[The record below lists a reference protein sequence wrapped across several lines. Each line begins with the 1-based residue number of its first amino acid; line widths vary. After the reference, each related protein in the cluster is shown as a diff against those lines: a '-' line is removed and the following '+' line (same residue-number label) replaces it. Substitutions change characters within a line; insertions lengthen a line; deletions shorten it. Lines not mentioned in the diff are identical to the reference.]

1 MGSSFIAAAMEF
13 QYDYASCNPQYRR
26 CETYF
31 VVGFCASK
39 SFSVVFQA
47 TLVKFSLK
55 SILNFQVTAAWAS
68 VILSIVNFIKLPN
81 KQLQSSNKP
90 NTSFHRIESEANSD
104 ASDESDVES
113 ELNTSLRSNMS
124 SFGKRS
130 WNESKLHNSTLSS
143 ESPSLYS
150 HSLLSQRSYAAST
163 QSVASL
169 KQHQQPSMNAT
180 FAPHRSFH
188 DGLAPQMDVPPNRLN
203 SSQTSFNQSDLIPE
217 RQCLSRLSFHSMN
230 KTFTNG
236 ADSLRSPSRNSMYDI
251 PNDFES
257 GITRLN
263 ISGLGNKLSSMQK
276 PSAHVFG
283 SSDSFGDVLRHRQS
297 VLTPSRLSL
306 TEPHHSMNQSSSSS
320 WLAGG
325 FWNSTSPQK
334 KVPHHANHFRADHHA
349 ATREMNMPIIS
360 RASSKSSGFE
370 SRENSLCDDTEIDR
384 TFIFPEPA
392 SLTQSA
398 KTSNGLI
405 KPQPQKPA
413 AYSNGTHGN
422 WNQQANIS
430 SNQSERS
437 WSNYSMLSRSMSQF
451 SLQPQSPQQPSSPFQ
466 NHRELD
472 PMKSDRFSL
481 NLNQFNQNTPIPKFQ
496 RGSLIKLHDTGANDN

>member
-1 MGSSFIAAAMEF
+1 M
-13 QYDYASCNPQYRR
+13 
-26 CETYF
+26 
-31 VVGFCASK
+31 
-39 SFSVVFQA
+39 
-47 TLVKFSLK
+47 
-55 SILNFQVTAAWAS
+55 
-68 VILSIVNFIKLPN
+68 VNFIILPSKQFNLSN
-81 KQLQSSNKP
+81 KQ
-90 NTSFHRIESEANSD
+90 NTSFHRIESEMNSD
-104 ASDESDVES
+104 ASDDSDDES
-113 ELNTSLRSNMS
+113 ELNTSLRSNVS

-150 HSLLSQRSYAAST
+150 HSLLPHRSYAAST
-163 QSVASL
+163 QSIASL
-169 KQHQQPSMNAT
+169 KLPPAMNT
-180 FAPHRSFH
+180 SFH
-188 DGLAPQMDVPPNRLN
+188 VGSHMDLAQKRLN
-203 SSQTSFNQSDLIPE
+203 SSQTAFNQTECFPE
-217 RQCLSRLSFHSMN
+217 RQCSSRMSFHSMN

-236 ADSLRSPSRNSMYDI
+236 ADSLRSPSRNSLFDM
-251 PNDFES
+251 PNDFEN

-263 ISGLGNKLSSMQK
+263 ISGAGNRQFNMNK

-283 SSDSFGDVLRHRQS
+283 SSDAFGDILRNRKS

-306 TEPHHSMNQSSSSS
+306 NESHHSMNPSSSSS

-334 KVPHHANHFRADHHA
+334 KNSHHVNNFRADQHVA
-349 ATREMNMPIIS
+349 VKEMQPIIS

-370 SRENSLCDDTEIDR
+370 SRENSLCDDTETDR

-405 KPQPQKPA
+405 KPQPQKPFNHF
-413 AYSNGTHGN
+413 NGTNGN

-430 SNQSERS
+430 SNQSEKS

-451 SLQPQSPQQPSSPFQ
+451 SLQPQSVQQSNSPLQNQ
-466 NHRELD
+466 NHIEHD
-472 PMKSDRFSL
+472 SMKSDRFTL
-481 NLNQFNQNTPIPKFQ
+481 NFRGNQFNRGNKDLPIPKFQ
-496 RGSLIKLHDTGANDN
+496 RGSLIKLHDTGTNDN